1 MKTIAPL
8 FVCFFCV
15 VAFMAACLNAFL
27 SPSGYVYDKLVT
39 TTTTSTTVTTS
50 EAATTY
56 VYAILVSE
64 TTTTTVADV
73 QELSDQNEVS
83 E

>member
-1 MKTIAPL
+1 MKIFAPL
-8 FVCFFCV
+8 CVCLFCV
-15 VAFMAACLNAFL
+15 VGFMAACISAFL
-27 SPSGYVYDKLVT
+27 SPSGFVYDKLVT

-50 EAATTY
+50 EATTF

-64 TTTTTVADV
+64 TTTTVADV
-73 QELSDQNEVS
+73 QELTEPEVL

>member
-1 MKTIAPL
+1 MKTFAPL
-8 FVCFFCV
+8 CVCLFCV
-15 VAFMAACLNAFL
+15 VGFMAACISAFL

-39 TTTTSTTVTTS
+39 TTTTLTTVTTS

-64 TTTTTVADV
+64 TTTTVADV
-73 QELSDQNEVS
+73 QELTEPEVL

>member
-1 MKTIAPL
+1 MKTFAPL
-8 FVCFFCV
+8 CVCLFCLV
-15 VAFMAACLNAFL
+15 GFIAACISAFL
-27 SPSGYVYDKLVT
+27 SPSGYIYDKLTTST
-39 TTTTSTTVTTS
+39 TTTTTVTTY

-73 QELSDQNEVS
+73 QELTEPEVL

>member
-1 MKTIAPL
+1 
-8 FVCFFCV
+8 
-15 VAFMAACLNAFL
+15 MAACISAFL
-27 SPSGYVYDKLVT
+27 SPSGYIYDKL
-39 TTTTSTTVTTS
+39 TTTTSTSTIVTTS

-64 TTTTTVADV
+64 TTTTVADV
-73 QELSDQNEVS
+73 QELTEPEVL

>member
-1 MKTIAPL
+1 MKTFAPL
-8 FVCFFCV
+8 CVCLFCV
-15 VAFMAACLNAFL
+15 VGFMAACISAFL
-27 SPSGYVYDKLVT
+27 SPSGFILDQLT
-39 TTTTSTTVTTS
+39 TTTTITTTVTTS

-64 TTTTTVADV
+64 TTTTVADV
-73 QELSDQNEVS
+73 QELLDQEEVI

>member
-8 FVCFFCV
+8 SVCFFCV
-15 VAFMAACLNAFL
+15 VGFMAACLNAFL
-27 SPSGYVYDKLVT
+27 SPSGYIYDKLTTLT
-39 TTTTSTTVTTS
+39 TTTTTTVTTS

-64 TTTTTVADV
+64 STTTVADV
-73 QELSDQNEVS
+73 QELPDLEEVI